1 MPLTRKLA
9 APLIGGAI
17 GALVYRFI
25 TPGKGVTEPG
35 Y

>member
-1 MPLTRKLA
+1 LL
-9 APLIGGAI
+9 GGAI
-17 GALVYRFI
+17 GALIYRFI

>member
-1 MPLTRKLA
+1 LL
-9 APLIGGAI
+9 GGAI

-25 TPGKGVTEPG
+25 TPGKGATEPG